1 MFYPYKKNGVPM
13 EAELTCTGKREFM
26 YGEQY
31 PLYQAFLTYISLDRE
46 KMPREEMLEKYNNR
60 KAGKLREGDNVIA
73 RTLELQWDDKAIS
86 QLYKNVSA
94 LKDGSDIIL
103 FYTGLIQ
110 QIQEFK
116 DKFEYEDWINTEGNK
131 HDSVGEKGPS
141 TPPKISPVYVSDGN
155 ENMLVYPEQY
165 KNWAW
170 SAARNTW
177 VQLKSDMWVYL
188 NDKWEPI
195 KLDQQGNIII

>member
-1 MFYPYKKNGVPM
+1 M
-13 EAELTCTGKREFM
+13 
-26 YGEQY
+26 
-31 PLYQAFLTYISLDRE
+31 
-46 KMPREEMLEKYNNR
+46 EMLEKYNNR
-60 KAGKLREGDNVIA
+60 KAGILREGDNVIA
-73 RTLELQWDDKAIS
+73 RTLELQWDDRAIR
-86 QLYKNVSA
+86 QLYQNVAA

-116 DKFEYEDWINTEGNK
+116 DKFDYEDWINVNPGKRGGSVEGET
-131 HDSVGEKGPS
+131 VIPT
-141 TPPKISPVYVSDGN
+141 TPPQITHVYVSDGT
-155 ENMLVYPEQY
+155 ENNMIVYLEKS

-170 SAARNTW
+170 STSRNQW
-177 VQLKSDMWVYL
+177 VQLKTDMWVYL